1 MAWCLGYHL
10 NHTMVRDLN
19 PAYVPPST
27 GTGNGTVAPP
37 PPPVNGPDTIRFFL
51 DSDGNASTGYAVG
64 GLGADY
70 LVEISGKAGL
80 IASSIAMRFSG
91 SGLTGPN
98 WKYPAPAPAAYA
110 RCHEEAPL
118 PADRTP

>member
-37 PPPVNGPDTIRFFL
+37 PPPVNGTDTIRFFL

-70 LVEISGKAGL
+70 LVEISGKAGV
-80 IASSIAMRFSG
+80 IASSMAIRFSG
-91 SGLTGPN
+91 SALTAWDWTYFGPASAARGR
-98 WKYPAPAPAAYA
+98 YPV
-110 RCHEEAPL
+110 
-118 PADRTP
+118 